1 MKSAIRRSFGTVMAS
16 VVLLG
21 VAGAS
26 AVASNVKVFAAA
38 SLTDVL
44 EVIAQ
49 KFEAQGG
56 GHIQF
61 NFAGSNVLARQI
73 LQGAPVDLF
82 LSADEAEMDAVSNSG
97 LLAEGTRHDLL
108 SNSLVIIVPEDSN
121 LKVLSASN
129 LANSSFK
136 RIALGDPEMVPAGVY
151 AKAFLEKEGIWDSVR
166 NKVIPAAN
174 VRAALSAVSAG
185 EADAGI
191 VYKTDALISKG
202 TKVAYEISAAEGPRI
217 RYPVALVKGAENSIE
232 AKKFLDYMRSPDAA
246 RVFAQYGFVT
256 TK

>member
-1 MKSAIRRSFGTVMAS
+1 MTFTIARTFAAVMAT
-16 VVLLG
+16 VVFFG
-21 VAGAS
+21 ITAAS
-26 AVASNVKVFAAA
+26 AVAADVKVFAAA

-44 EVIAQ
+44 EVIAK

-56 GHIQF
+56 AHIQF

-82 LSADEAEMDAVSNSG
+82 ASADEVEMDAVANSG
-97 LLAEGTRHDLL
+97 LLANGTRHDLL
-108 SNSLVIIVPEDSN
+108 SNSLVIVVPDDSN
-121 LKVLSASN
+121 LKVLSPGN

-151 AKAFLEKEGIWDSVR
+151 AKAFLEKQGIWDSIR

-174 VRAALSAVSAG
+174 VRAALAAVSAG

-202 TKVAYEISAAEGPRI
+202 TKIAYEISVADGPRI
-217 RYPVALVKGAENSIE
+217 RYPVALVKGAENSID
-232 AKKFLDYMRSPDAA
+232 AKKFLEYLRSPDAA
-246 RVFAQYGFVT
+246 RIFAQYGFVT
-256 TK
+256 AK